1 MFAVAQRAAA
11 AAKAANEVAAAKK
24 AANEAAAAEA
34 AAEAAAAEAAAA
46 EEALPSLA
54 ELDLAMATVCVF
66 LMHCQQLSM
75 IAWPHSD
82 LLWQNEPIKLSAQ
95 HLHQITDNFSGALLG
110 QYTLGRHRLAADS
123 LRV

>member
-1 MFAVAQRAAA
+1 MMFAVAQRAAA
-11 AAKAANEVAAAKK
+11 E
-24 AANEAAAAEA
+24 
-34 AAEAAAAEAAAA
+34 AEAAAAEAAAA
-46 EEALPSLA
+46 EVAAAEAAAAAKEALPSLA

-82 LLWQNEPIKLSAQ
+82 LLWQNKPIKLSAQ